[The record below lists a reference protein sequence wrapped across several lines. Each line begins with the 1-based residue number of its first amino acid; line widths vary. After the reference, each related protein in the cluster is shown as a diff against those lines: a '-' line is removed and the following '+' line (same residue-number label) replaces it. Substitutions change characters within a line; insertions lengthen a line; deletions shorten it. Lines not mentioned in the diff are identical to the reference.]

1 MERQN
6 DRRGLRHDLYGR
18 KSEYRAGDG
27 GKEPRA
33 FIANLVALVIEE
45 APNGKPQINT
55 IRVGKPCSVT
65 RREERDMEKL
75 PQVLFWLG
83 IASIPLSWVVW
94 YFGPEIE
101 LVRPVISS
109 VADPALKAVLQEAHA
124 ERWGIFVGLWP
135 VTLLVLSSVVEKRV
149 QT

>member
-1 MERQN
+1 
-6 DRRGLRHDLYGR
+6 
-18 KSEYRAGDG
+18 
-27 GKEPRA
+27 
-33 FIANLVALVIEE
+33 
-45 APNGKPQINT
+45 
-55 IRVGKPCSVT
+55 
-65 RREERDMEKL
+65 MEKL
-75 PQVLFWLG
+75 PQILFWLG

-101 LVRPVISS
+101 LVRPVISGI
-109 VADPALKAVLQEAHA
+109 ADPALKAVLQEAHA